1 MLLYAYNICILLMK
15 LQFDPEKA
23 KSNIKK
29 HGISFAEV
37 EPVFFD
43 AFALTI
49 EDESL
54 FEQRFI
60 TVGLD
65 ARLRLVTVCWT
76 ERGKDI
82 RIISARLA
90 TTNERETYENGI

>member
-1 MLLYAYNICILLMK
+1 MK

-37 EPVFFD
+37 ELVFFD

-65 ARLRLVTVCWT
+65 ARSKYAGLREVKAF
-76 ERGKDI
+76 E
-82 RIISARLA
+82 
-90 TTNERETYENGI
+90 

>member
-1 MLLYAYNICILLMK
+1 MMK
-15 LQFDPEKA
+15 FQFDPEKA

-49 EDESL
+49 EDESV
-54 FEQRFI
+54 FERRFI

-90 TTNERETYENGI
+90 TTNERKTYENGI

>member
-1 MLLYAYNICILLMK
+1 MMK
-15 LQFDPEKA
+15 FQFDPEKA

-43 AFALTI
+43 ALALTI
-49 EDESL
+49 EDESV
-54 FEQRFI
+54 FERRFI

-90 TTNERETYENGI
+90 TTNERKTYENGI